1 MARGEDALVRA
12 QKAIE
17 EYDYEAALAAFDEA
31 YAAGRREGALLIT
44 YAAFLLDQFGD
55 YARAHAILQAEPKA
69 VAKSKA
75 LQRLQVRAACL
86 AGDAQ
91 AGLAA
96 ARQYPDAIADD
107 PESLLAYARLLI
119 PSGAAAEARRVLAKV
134 LQKDPG
140 HHEAR
145 NLLTQVDERLAAR
158 VSDRLAGVEP
168 LIDRGELQEAHS
180 LLAEALSLDPDARE
194 AHRLRRRLEEALLG
208 RRLAEARARLA
219 EAEAAGDLAS
229 AERLA
234 EEARALDPDDPELR
248 ATEARLKA
256 RSLEA
261 RLLALAE
268 RAAGFEAADDLEAAS
283 RTWNDLLRVPEGA
296 SLVASGTAGT
306 PLAALVAEQR
316 AVDPTR
322 LDGPGGAAALA
333 SFARVQAQGPLDALE
348 PEELRRWIGQL
359 GQLARLDDAL
369 QVAEARKA
377 AAQLARLDGVRRDAE
392 QALEAG
398 DISNGLA
405 LLRTLGAHGGA
416 DQRARELEA
425 SLSEA
430 ERRESLAAAVRR
442 AVADSDAFGARRAL
456 RIAGRAGLAPDVLA
470 ALEAEVNAL
479 AERHLGV
486 LPAIP
491 VFDDPFER
499 FPLVA
504 GGYARLGDHHL
515 VVLHRGSLLVWD
527 TDGCRDDG
535 VWDLPAPL
543 KRPEGRYR
551 LLGRGDGGLLVL
563 DHAARVVFL
572 LEVRPGRRPVLLE
585 RCSLERV
592 LPADPADTRVSTVP
606 SADGRSLLV
615 LVTSTRAERKPLLS
629 VIDLDEQRVAHEA
642 ELPFPAFRLLAI
654 ANRSGDYGVSRLLTN
669 PPGAVPR
676 WDLAVINERGR
687 VGASTRFEGLGE
699 LIHGVRRLTWEPR
712 VSKYFYSFDC
722 YEPFSG
728 RVTDESIGLGISKG
742 DLSPFFFEAR
752 MEDKLGARRYV
763 VGDATPLPGIERL
776 ALPWRDTDRNVGLAF
791 FPWLDPSKAVEVP
804 LGPGDLV
811 LDVFPHGDGSRG
823 VAVVFDREKK
833 SGRCVAYKV

>member
-17 EYDYEAALAAFDEA
+17 EYDYEAALSAFAEA
-31 YAAGRREGALLIT
+31 YAAGRREAAFLVT
-44 YAAFLLDQFGD
+44 YVGFLLDQFGD
-55 YARAHAILQAEPKA
+55 YPRAHALLKAEPKA
-69 VAKSKA
+69 VAKSAA

-86 AGDAQ
+86 AGDAE

-96 ARQYPDAIADD
+96 ARQYPDAISDD
-107 PESLLAYARLLI
+107 PESLLAYARLLV
-119 PSGAAAEARRVLAKV
+119 PSGAAAEARRVLGKV

-145 NLLTQVDERLAAR
+145 SLLTEVDERLAAR

-168 LIDRGELQEAHS
+168 LIDSGALQEAHA
-180 LLAEALSLDPDARE
+180 LLAEALALDPDARE
-194 AHRLRRRLEEALLG
+194 AHRLRLRLEEALLS
-208 RRLAEARARLA
+208 RRVEEARARLA
-219 EAEAAGDLAS
+219 EAEAAGDVAE

-234 EEARALDPDDPELR
+234 EEARALAPDDPDLR

-256 RSLEA
+256 RALEV

-268 RAAGFEAADDLEAAS
+268 RATGQEAAADLEAAV

-296 SLVASGTAGT
+296 ALIAAGT
-306 PLAALVAEQR
+306 VGSSLARLVGEQR
-316 AVDPTR
+316 AVDASR
-322 LDGPGGAAALA
+322 LDAPAGAASLAALA
-333 SFARVQAQGPLDALE
+333 RLEQQGPLEALE
-348 PEELRRWIGQL
+348 PEELRRWLGQL
-359 GQLARLDDAL
+359 GPLARLDAAL

-377 AAQLARLDGVRRDAE
+377 AAQLARLDAILREAE
-392 QALEAG
+392 QALASG
-398 DISNGLA
+398 DAAAGLA

-416 DQRARELEA
+416 DARVREIEA
-425 SLSEA
+425 TLSEA
-430 ERRESLAAAVRR
+430 ERRAEVVAVVRR
-442 AVADSDAFGARRAL
+442 AVADDDAFGARRAL
-456 RIAGRAGLAPDVLA
+456 RQAVRADLDAEVLA
-470 ALEAEVNAL
+470 TLEAEVAAL

-491 VFDDPFER
+491 VFGDPFER

-515 VVLHRGSLLVWD
+515 VVLYRGSLLVWD

-535 VWDLPAPL
+535 AWDLPAPL
-543 KRPEGRYR
+543 KRSEGRYR
-551 LLGRGDGGLLVL
+551 LLGRADTGLLVL
-563 DHAARVVFL
+563 DHAARAVFL
-572 LEVRPGRRPVLLE
+572 LDVRPGRMPVVQD

-592 LPADPADTRVSTVP
+592 LPADPTDTRVSTVP

-615 LVTSTRAERKPLLS
+615 LVTSTRPERKPLLS
-629 VIDLDEQRVAHEA
+629 VVDLEEQRTSQEA

-654 ANRSGDYGVSRLLTN
+654 ANRPGDYGVSRLLTN
-669 PPGAVPR
+669 PPGPVPR

-712 VSKYFYSFDC
+712 ISKYFYSFDS

-728 RVTDESIGLGISKG
+728 RVTDESIGLGIAKG

-776 ALPWRDTDRNVGLAF
+776 ALPWRDSDRNVGLAF

-811 LDVFPHGDGSRG
+811 LDIFPHGDGSRG
-823 VAVVFDREKK
+823 VAVVVDREKNA
-833 SGRCVAYKV
+833 GRCVAYKL